1 MAKSWL
7 ELQDNLRTG
16 AARLPNPVPN
26 SSCGVSTSQ
35 TAQTNI
41 LGLPD
46 LTSAAQPVNDFLSNV
61 QGEIDQFGAEVMGV
75 LQDIGAFIPPELQGF
90 GSGSSEQED
99 GKSKVAAVSNLN
111 HTILANGE
119 VTVSDGSDP
128 DTGDSYYSIVTSS
141 GGAIH
146 LDTDGSVILVA
157 GKNPSTDPKTG
168 RIDLI
173 AQGAGVQKY
182 GEFLAIEVNNDNEAL
197 AAENPSIKGA
207 AFSLVVYGNVEI
219 ESRGGDVKLGGK
231 NVAITASD
239 SIELTGADI
248 KLLAGAAPTTTGS
261 NKSKEEQGGTIELK
275 AGIIKQSQ
283 AGQQNIEGATYNK
296 VDGEKL
302 FQMNNSQGNFAIES
316 SGTLSIKTGG
326 DMIEEIGGRKMTE
339 VFSALPGVSLDGG
352 LLPPKP
358 MILGVSAGYYIVN
371 KFPVLSAPGKDVA
384 ELPPLAYFHSP
395 VSAGG
400 HGFKVEASI
409 GNIGIFSKTGSVAI
423 GTDFGAFADIT
434 TPFLSPTTPKSVLLL
449 KKPGTYVTSADDL
462 SLGAKITTSLF
473 TGPAPTGTPPVDD
486 SIVITPGFVKI
497 NALKGGI
504 YLN

>member
-7 ELQDNLRTG
+7 ELQENLRTG
-16 AARLPNPVPN
+16 ASRLPNPVPN
-26 SSCGVSTSQ
+26 SKCGFSTSQ
-35 TAQTNI
+35 TSQTDI

-46 LTSAAQPVNDFLSNV
+46 LASLAQPVNDFLSGV

-90 GSGSSEQED
+90 GGSSSED
-99 GKSKVAAVSNLN
+99 ESGKSKVAAVSNLN

-119 VTVSDGSDP
+119 VTVTDGSDP

-141 GGAIH
+141 GGAFH

-157 GKNPSTDPKTG
+157 GKNPSNDPKTG

-231 NVAITASD
+231 NVAITASN

-248 KLLAGAAPTTTGS
+248 KLYAGKSNTTTAN
-261 NKSKEEQGGTIELK
+261 NKVKEEQGGIIELK
-275 AGIIKQSQ
+275 AGVIKQTH
-283 AGQQNIEGATYNK
+283 AGQQNVEGATYNK

-316 SGTLSIKTGG
+316 AGTLSIKTGG

-339 VFSALPGVSLDGG
+339 VFSAIPGVSLEGG
-352 LLPPKP
+352 LIPPKP

-384 ELPPLAYFHSP
+384 EIPPLAYIHSP
-395 VSAGG
+395 IASGG
-400 HGFKVEASI
+400 HGFKVEAGI

-434 TPFLSPTTPKSVLLL
+434 TPFLSPTTPKSVLLMQ
-449 KKPGTYVTSADDL
+449 KPGTYVTSIDDL
-462 SLGAKITTSLF
+462 SLNAKITTSLF
-473 TGPAPTGTPPVDD
+473 TGPLPTGSPPVDD
-486 SIVITPGFVKI
+486 SIIITPGFIKA

-504 YLN
+504 FLN